1 MTVRM
6 RRRKQT
12 LIEQRH
18 RRLETYYKRAKIL
31 RESWPFPPSEK
42 KVVIHLPSLG
52 YPKRFFGE
60 KCSILDYPQVGARD
74 EKHFLPNIRIRFT
87 ATDLER
93 RQMSQITRLVD
104 SVDENTHVIFISPM
118 PFTDD
123 LRRYYTRLL
132 GMGPAVKTRHPT
144 NLEDEELVQSRFT
157 VIVPEASSKF
167 PTHCMNLAQHLN
179 YSCEAMTRLKTLI
192 GSSFKISWK

>member
-74 EKHFLPNIRIRFT
+74 EKHFLPGFTANIRRMAADKVAWALTFFIYGIDGR
-87 ATDLER
+87 
-93 RQMSQITRLVD
+93 SQG
-104 SVDENTHVIFISPM
+104 
-118 PFTDD
+118 
-123 LRRYYTRLL
+123 LL
-132 GMGPAVKTRHPT
+132 AIHIV
-144 NLEDEELVQSRFT
+144 NLSEGGGEGKPS
-157 VIVPEASSKF
+157 
-167 PTHCMNLAQHLN
+167 
-179 YSCEAMTRLKTLI
+179 
-192 GSSFKISWK
+192 